1 LLAFS
6 GLPVRD
12 TLATAPFE
20 PDEVRMAS
28 IWTGAIAFGLVNIPV
43 RVETAVRSHDL
54 GFKLLAPKGKDSF
67 CPVKYER
74 VCKDDGKEVPW
85 DDIVK
90 GFEYEKERFVVL
102 TDEDFDKA
110 ALATNKTFEIQDF
123 APEGEVDPRYFEKPY
138 YLIPQKGGERAYAL
152 LRDAMRNT
160 GTLGIGTI
168 TLRKKQYLASIKA
181 IGDAI
186 VLDLMRFADEVLDGS
201 EYRFPGSDYRPQ
213 ELKMAEQLI
222 GSLTEE
228 FEPEKYRDEYRD
240 NLEKIIAAKMKGKK
254 VTLKESAE
262 PEMTGVIDLMDR
274 LKESLEAKPK
284 KSTSTS
290 KKKKS
295 GSASSKRKSA

>member
-1 LLAFS
+1 
-6 GLPVRD
+6 
-12 TLATAPFE
+12 
-20 PDEVRMAS
+20 MAS

-152 LRDAMRNT
+152 LRDAMKNT

-181 IGDAI
+181 IDDAI

-201 EYRFPGSDYRPQ
+201 EYRFPGADYRPQ
-213 ELKMAEQLI
+213 ELQMAEQLI

-228 FEPEKYRDEYRD
+228 FSPEKYRDEYRD

-274 LKESLEAKPK
+274 LKESLEGKPK
-284 KSTSTS
+284 KSASTA

-295 GSASSKRKSA
+295 SGSSSKRKSA

>member
-1 LLAFS
+1 
-6 GLPVRD
+6 
-12 TLATAPFE
+12 
-20 PDEVRMAS
+20 MAS

-54 GFKLLAPKGKDSF
+54 GFKLLAPKGKDSY

-152 LRDAMRNT
+152 LRDAMKNT

-181 IGDAI
+181 IDDAI

-201 EYRFPGSDYRPQ
+201 EYRFPGADYRPQ
-213 ELKMAEQLI
+213 ELQMAEQLI

-228 FEPEKYRDEYRD
+228 FSPEKYRDEYRD

-274 LKESLEAKPK
+274 LKESLEGKPK
-284 KSTSTS
+284 KSTSTA

-295 GSASSKRKSA
+295 STAASKRKSA

>member
-1 LLAFS
+1 
-6 GLPVRD
+6 
-12 TLATAPFE
+12 
-20 PDEVRMAS
+20 MAS

-43 RVETAVRSHDL
+43 RVEPAVRSHDL
-54 GFKLLAPKGKDSF
+54 SFKLLAPKGKDDY

-74 VCKDDGKEVPW
+74 VCKEDGKEVPW

-102 TDEDFDKA
+102 ADADFEKA

-123 APEGEVDPRYFEKPY
+123 APEAEVDPRYFEKPY
-138 YLIPQKGGERAYAL
+138 YLVPQKGGERAYAL
-152 LRDAMRNT
+152 LRDAMKNT
-160 GTLGIGTI
+160 ATLGIGTI
-168 TLRKKQYLASIKA
+168 TLRQKQYLASIKA

-186 VLDLMRFADEVLDGS
+186 VLDLMRFADEVLDAD
-201 EYRFPGSDYRPQ
+201 EFRFPGANYRPQ

-228 FEPEKYRDEYRD
+228 FEPDKYKDEYRA

-254 VTLKESAE
+254 VTLKEAAE

-274 LKESLEAKPK
+274 LKESLEGKPK
-284 KSTSTS
+284 KTSSAS
-290 KKKKS
+290 KKKK
-295 GSASSKRKSA
+295 ASSSSAKRKSA

>member
-1 LLAFS
+1 
-6 GLPVRD
+6 
-12 TLATAPFE
+12 
-20 PDEVRMAS
+20 MAS

-54 GFKLLAPKGKDSF
+54 GFKLLAPKGKDNY

-74 VCKDDGKEVPW
+74 VCKEDGKEVPW

-90 GFEYEKERFVVL
+90 GFEYEKERYVVL
-102 TDEDFDKA
+102 TDEDFEKA

-152 LRDAMRNT
+152 LRDAMKST
-160 GTLGIGTI
+160 GTLGVGTI
-168 TLRKKQYLASIKA
+168 TLRKKQYLASIKP

-201 EYRFPGSDYRPQ
+201 EYRFPGADYRPQ

-222 GSLTEE
+222 GNLTED
-228 FEPEKYRDEYRD
+228 FEPEKYKDEYRE
-240 NLEKIIAAKMKGKK
+240 NLEKIIAAKMKGKR
-254 VTLKESAE
+254 VTLREAAE

-274 LKESLEAKPK
+274 LKESLEGKPK
-284 KSTSTS
+284 KSSGTAA
-290 KKKKS
+290 KKKRKT
-295 GSASSKRKSA
+295 SSSTAKRKSA

>member
-1 LLAFS
+1 
-6 GLPVRD
+6 
-12 TLATAPFE
+12 
-20 PDEVRMAS
+20 MAS

-43 RVETAVRSHDL
+43 RVEPAVRSHDL
-54 GFKLLAPKGKDSF
+54 SFRLLAPKGKDDY

-74 VCKDDGKEVPW
+74 VCKEDGKEVPW

-102 TDEDFDKA
+102 ADADFEKA

-123 APEGEVDPRYFEKPY
+123 APEAEVDPRYFEKPY
-138 YLIPQKGGERAYAL
+138 YLVPQKGGERAYAL
-152 LRDAMRNT
+152 LRDAMKNT
-160 GTLGIGTI
+160 ATLGIGTI
-168 TLRKKQYLASIKA
+168 TLRQKQYLASIKA

-186 VLDLMRFADEVLDGS
+186 VLDLMRFADEVLDAD
-201 EYRFPGSDYRPQ
+201 EFRFPGANYRPQ

-228 FEPEKYRDEYRD
+228 FEPDKYKDEYRA

-254 VTLKESAE
+254 VTLKEAAE

-274 LKESLEAKPK
+274 LKESLEGKPK
-284 KSTSTS
+284 KTASTS
-290 KKKKS
+290 KKKK
-295 GSASSKRKSA
+295 ASSSSAKRKSA

>member
-1 LLAFS
+1 
-6 GLPVRD
+6 
-12 TLATAPFE
+12 
-20 PDEVRMAS
+20 MAS

-54 GFKLLAPKGKDSF
+54 GFKLLAPKGKDSY

-74 VCKDDGKEVPW
+74 VCKEDGKEVPW

-152 LRDAMRNT
+152 LRDAMKNT

-181 IGDAI
+181 IDDAI

-201 EYRFPGSDYRPQ
+201 EYRFPGADYRPQ

-228 FEPEKYRDEYRD
+228 FSPEKYRDEYRD

-274 LKESLEAKPK
+274 LKESLEGKPK
-284 KSTSTS
+284 KSTSTA

-295 GSASSKRKSA
+295 SGSSSKRKSA

>member
-1 LLAFS
+1 
-6 GLPVRD
+6 
-12 TLATAPFE
+12 
-20 PDEVRMAS
+20 MAS

-43 RVETAVRSHDL
+43 RVEPAVRSHDL
-54 GFKLLAPKGKDSF
+54 SFRLLAPKGKDDY

-74 VCKDDGKEVPW
+74 VCKEDGKEVPW

-102 TDEDFDKA
+102 ADADFEKA

-123 APEGEVDPRYFEKPY
+123 APEAEVDPRYFEKPY
-138 YLIPQKGGERAYAL
+138 YLVPQKGGERAYAL
-152 LRDAMRNT
+152 LRDAMKNT
-160 GTLGIGTI
+160 ATLGIGTI
-168 TLRKKQYLASIKA
+168 TLRQKQYLASIKA

-186 VLDLMRFADEVLDGS
+186 VLDLMRFADEVLDAD
-201 EYRFPGSDYRPQ
+201 EFRFPGANYRPQ

-228 FEPEKYRDEYRD
+228 FEPDKYKDEYRA

-254 VTLKESAE
+254 VTLKEAAE

-274 LKESLEAKPK
+274 LKESLEGKPK
-284 KSTSTS
+284 KTTSAS
-290 KKKKS
+290 KKKKVS
-295 GSASSKRKSA
+295 SSSAKRKSA

>member
-1 LLAFS
+1 
-6 GLPVRD
+6 
-12 TLATAPFE
+12 
-20 PDEVRMAS
+20 MAS

-43 RVETAVRSHDL
+43 RVEPAVRSHDL
-54 GFKLLAPKGKDSF
+54 SFRLLAPKGKDDY

-74 VCKDDGKEVPW
+74 VCKEDGKEVPW

-102 TDEDFDKA
+102 ADADFEKA

-123 APEGEVDPRYFEKPY
+123 APEAEVDPRYFEKPY
-138 YLIPQKGGERAYAL
+138 YLVPQKGGERAYAL
-152 LRDAMRNT
+152 LRDAMKNT
-160 GTLGIGTI
+160 ATLGIGTI
-168 TLRKKQYLASIKA
+168 TLRQKQYLASIKA

-186 VLDLMRFADEVLDGS
+186 VLDLMRFADEVLDAD
-201 EYRFPGSDYRPQ
+201 EFRFPAANYRPQ

-228 FEPEKYRDEYRD
+228 FEPDKYKDEYRA

-254 VTLKESAE
+254 VTLKEAAE

-274 LKESLEAKPK
+274 LKESLEGKPK
-284 KSTSTS
+284 KTTSTS
-290 KKKKS
+290 KKKK
-295 GSASSKRKSA
+295 ASSSSAKRKSA

>member
-1 LLAFS
+1 
-6 GLPVRD
+6 
-12 TLATAPFE
+12 
-20 PDEVRMAS
+20 MAS

-54 GFKLLAPKGKDSF
+54 GFKLLAPKGKDSY
-67 CPVKYER
+67 CQVKYER
-74 VCKDDGKEVPW
+74 VCKEDGKEVPW

-102 TDEDFDKA
+102 TDADFEKA

-123 APEGEVDPRYFEKPY
+123 VSEGEVDPRYFEKPY

-152 LRDAMRNT
+152 LRDAMKNA

-168 TLRKKQYLASIKA
+168 TLRKKQYLASIKPIDNA
-181 IGDAI
+181 LI
-186 VLDLMRFADEVLDGS
+186 LDLMRFADEVLDAS

-213 ELKMAEQLI
+213 ELQMAEQLI
-222 GSLTEE
+222 ASLTEE
-228 FEPEKYRDEYRD
+228 FDPEKYKDEYRD

-254 VTLKESAE
+254 VTMKERPE

-274 LKESLEAKPK
+274 LKQSLEGAPK
-284 KSTSTS
+284 KSTSTP
-290 KKKKS
+290 KKKK
-295 GSASSKRKSA
+295 ASSSSAKRKSA

>member
-1 LLAFS
+1 
-6 GLPVRD
+6 
-12 TLATAPFE
+12 
-20 PDEVRMAS
+20 MAS

-54 GFKLLAPKGKDSF
+54 GFKLLAPKGKDSY

-181 IGDAI
+181 IDDAI

-201 EYRFPGSDYRPQ
+201 EYRFPGADYRPQ
-213 ELKMAEQLI
+213 ELQMAEQLI

-228 FEPEKYRDEYRD
+228 FNPEKYRDEYRD

-274 LKESLEAKPK
+274 LKESLEGKPK
-284 KSTSTS
+284 KSASPA

-295 GSASSKRKSA
+295 SGSSSKRKSA

>member
-1 LLAFS
+1 
-6 GLPVRD
+6 
-12 TLATAPFE
+12 
-20 PDEVRMAS
+20 MAS

-54 GFKLLAPKGKDSF
+54 GFKLLAPKGKGEF

-110 ALATNKTFEIQDF
+110 ALATNKTFEVQDF
-123 APEGEVDPRYFEKPY
+123 APEGDVDPRYFEKPY

-152 LRDAMRNT
+152 LRDAMKNT
-160 GTLGIGTI
+160 STLGIGTI
-168 TLRKKQYLASIKA
+168 TLRKKQYLASIKP

-201 EYRFPGSDYRPQ
+201 EYRFPGADYRPQ
-213 ELKMAEQLI
+213 ELQMAEQLI
-222 GSLTEE
+222 GNLTEE
-228 FEPEKYRDEYRD
+228 FEPEKYKDEYRE
-240 NLEKIIAAKMKGKK
+240 NLEKIIAAKMKGKR
-254 VTLKESAE
+254 VTLREAAE

-274 LKESLEAKPK
+274 LKESLEGKPK
-284 KSTSTS
+284 KSSGGAKTSRT

-295 GSASSKRKSA
+295 SSSSSSKRKSA